1 MKTLNI
7 IKYLYILTITL
18 LLGACSV
25 LQPVKSEAP
34 ATFALEVQMP
44 AAQFAAHTNSKGEQ
58 VLQVSMP
65 QARSGYESSR
75 MVYLKKAHELEY
87 FAQNQ
92 WVDSPAR
99 MLAPLL
105 VQAMETTGKY
115 KAVITSRS
123 AVLADL
129 RLETEIVRLQQEFL
143 SKPSQLHLTLRVQ
156 LTDLHKRNIIAVRE
170 FDLLEACDSEDP
182 YAGVVAANRAL
193 QKVLAK
199 IAEFVGQAIQ

>member
-1 MKTLNI
+1 MKIFNI
-7 IKYLYILTITL
+7 IIRIQLYVGVVFLS
-18 LLGACSV
+18 ACSV

-34 ATFALEVQMP
+34 ATYALE
-44 AAQFAAHTNSKGEQ
+44 AQFSSQATNKGEL

-87 FAQNQ
+87 FANNQ

-105 VQAMETTGKY
+105 QQAIESSGKY

-129 RLETEIVRLQQEFL
+129 RLDTEIVRLQHEFL
-143 SKPSQLHLTLRVQ
+143 KNPSQLHLTLRVQ
-156 LTDLHKRNIIAVRE
+156 LVDLQKKSILAQSE
-170 FDLLEACDSEDP
+170 FDVVEAATSNDP
-182 YAGVVAANRAL
+182 YGGVIAANRAL
-193 QKVLAK
+193 QKVLPQ
-199 IAEFVGQAIQ
+199 IAEFAGQAGK

>member
-1 MKTLNI
+1 MKTFNK
-7 IKYLYILTITL
+7 IKYLYIISNTL
-18 LLGACSV
+18 LLAACSV
-25 LQPVKSEAP
+25 LQPVKSEPP
-34 ATFALEVQMP
+34 ATYALE
-44 AAQFAAHTNSKGEQ
+44 AQFAAQTTNKGER

-75 MVYLKKAHELEY
+75 MVYLKKPHELEY
-87 FAQNQ
+87 FANNQ

-105 VQAMETTGKY
+105 QQAIESSGQY

-129 RLETEIVRLQQEFL
+129 RLDTEIVRLQQEFL

-156 LTDLHKRNIIAVRE
+156 LIDLQKKSILAQRE
-170 FDLLEACDSEDP
+170 IDVVEAATSDDP
-182 YAGVVAANRAL
+182 YGGVVAANRAL
-193 QKVLAK
+193 QKVLPQ
-199 IAEFVGQAIQ
+199 IAEFAGQAVK

>member
-1 MKTLNI
+1 MAGA
-7 IKYLYILTITL
+7 L

-25 LQPVKSEAP
+25 LQPVKSDAP
-34 ATFALEVQMP
+34 ATFALE
-44 AAQFAAHTNSKGEQ
+44 AQFAAQANSKGERVRQ
-58 VLQVSMP
+58 VALP

-105 VQAMETTGKY
+105 LQALESSGRY
-115 KAVITSRS
+115 KAVVTSRS

-129 RLETEIVRLQQEFL
+129 RLDTEIVRLQQEFFE
-143 SKPSQLHLTLRVQ
+143 KPSRVHLTLRVQ
-156 LTDLHKRNIIAVRE
+156 LTDLRAKTVLATRE
-170 FDLLEACDSEDP
+170 FDVLESAESDDP
-182 YAGVVAANRAL
+182 YGGVLATNRAVKNML
-193 QKVLAK
+193 PQ
-199 IAEFVGQAIQ
+199 IAEFCVQVSKARKPRNGQE

>member
-1 MKTLNI
+1 MNKELLNI
-7 IKYLYILTITL
+7 KYAQLIIAAML
-18 LLGACSV
+18 LNACSV
-25 LQPVKSEAP
+25 LQPLKSQAP
-34 ATFALEVQMP
+34 TTYTLE
-44 AAQFAAHTNSKGEQ
+44 AQFAAQTNGKGEL

-75 MVYLKKAHELEY
+75 MVYLKKLHELEY

-105 VQAMETTGKY
+105 VQAMESTGKY

-129 RLETEIVRLQQEFL
+129 RLDTEIVRLQQEFF
-143 SKPSQLHLTLRVQ
+143 SSPSQLHLTLRVQ
-156 LTDLHKRNIIAVRE
+156 LIDLQKKSLIAQRE
-170 FDLLEACDSEDP
+170 FDVQQAAGTDDP
-182 YAGVVAANRAL
+182 YAGVVAANQAL
-193 QKVLAK
+193 QKMLPQ
-199 IAEFVGQAIQ
+199 IAEFVAQAGK